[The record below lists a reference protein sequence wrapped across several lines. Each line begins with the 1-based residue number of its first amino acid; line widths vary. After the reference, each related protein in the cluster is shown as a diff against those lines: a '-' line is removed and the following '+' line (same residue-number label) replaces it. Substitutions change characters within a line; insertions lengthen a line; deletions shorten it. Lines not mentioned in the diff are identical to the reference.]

1 MRISHVPLRVSTGAF
16 ILNSGLGKR
25 GLDGESAAGLQ
36 GMAVGAIPQLGKVSP
51 KTFASGLSTGEMAL
65 GAALLTPFIS
75 PVLAG
80 AGLTAFGAGL
90 VQLYLKT
97 PGMRE
102 EGTVKPT
109 QAGTGL
115 AKDIWMVGIGLT
127 LILDGLHDS
136 ARRTAKKAK
145 KSAKKKA
152 SKAAGNLKS
161 S

>member
-1 MRISHVPLRVSTGAF
+1 VRISHLPLRVTTGAF

-36 GMAVGAIPQLGKVSP
+36 GMAVGAIPQLGKVAP
-51 KTFASGLSTGEMAL
+51 TTFAKGLSTGEVAL
-65 GAALLTPFIS
+65 GAALLTPFVS

-127 LILDGLHDS
+127 LLLDGLNDG
-136 ARRTAKKAK
+136 AR
-145 KSAKKKA
+145 KSAKR
-152 SKAAGNLKS
+152 LRRRPRRS
-161 S
+161 SAT

>member
-1 MRISHVPLRVSTGAF
+1 VRISHLPLRVATGAF

-36 GMAVGAIPQLGKVSP
+36 GMAVGAIPQLGKVAP
-51 KTFASGLSTGEMAL
+51 TTFAKGLSAGEMAL
-65 GAALLTPFIS
+65 GAALLTPFVS

-127 LILDGLHDS
+127 LLLDGLNDG
-136 ARRTAKKAK
+136 ARKSAKKAK
-145 KSAKKKA
+145 KKTKKA
-152 SKAAGNLKS
+152 VSNLKS